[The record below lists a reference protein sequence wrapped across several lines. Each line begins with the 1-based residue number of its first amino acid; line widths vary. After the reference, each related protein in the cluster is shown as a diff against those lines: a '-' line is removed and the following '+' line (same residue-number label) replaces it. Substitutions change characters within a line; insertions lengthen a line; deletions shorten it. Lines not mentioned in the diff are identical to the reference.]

1 MTRDEFIN
9 LTKAIKT
16 FYPRDNMLPN
26 MEAMEL
32 WYRELSDIPY
42 TVAEAALRKYVST
55 NKFSPTIADIREMAA
70 TVSNGDKPLWSDG
83 WEQVLRN
90 IKKYGMCTYDPDKLI
105 KCMNSF
111 DPLTRKVVERLGWRE
126 LCKSKDSMADR
137 ANFRMIFEQ
146 IADRDHK
153 SAQLSTNLVQL
164 INGIQERKGIESSE
178 RKRLSVANPET

>member
-1 MTRDEFIN
+1 MNRDEFIN
-9 LTKAIKT
+9 IAKAIKT

-83 WEQVLRN
+83 WEEVLRAIKMFGSYRETEALQSMTETTRQAVKRMGFRN
-90 IKKYGMCTYDPDKLI
+90 ICLSENI
-105 KCMNSF
+105 
-111 DPLTRKVVERLGWRE
+111 
-126 LCKSKDSMADR
+126 MAER
-137 ANFRMIFEQ
+137 ANFRTIFEQ
-146 IADRDHK
+146 VADRKHK
-153 SAQLSTNLVQL
+153 NDQLSTNLVQL
-164 INGIQERKGIESSE
+164 INGIQERKEIESSE
-178 RKRLSVANPET
+178 CKRLSVANPET